1 MRGIIF
7 IFALCLSSLVGIPSS
22 VLGQDCPEVRKLKER
37 IERLE
42 AETKV
47 LKEQLVKLKQELAE
61 YKSAAAVPSPAQ
73 QDPVRSLG
81 QILKRIDGE
90 GPNPRISVEL
100 ATKQW
105 FKHRTVARSPR
116 IIDVKKT
123 ESLINSLVG
132 EVSWEAEYLASGPF
146 ASEQEARQAS
156 LPKEGR
162 KQGRTLS
169 AKFALRE
176 GQWVILEIGEFGPNG
191 QYRRYTI
198 TDGNSEEGYWWHALG
213 GK

>member
-1 MRGIIF
+1 MRSVIF
-7 IFALCLSSLVGIPSS
+7 TLALCLSIFVSIPSS

-42 AETKV
+42 AETKI

-61 YKSAAAVPSPAQ
+61 YKSGAAVPSPNQ
-73 QDPVRSLG
+73 QDLVRSLR
-81 QILKRIDGE
+81 QILKQIEGE

-100 ATKQW
+100 ARKQW
-105 FKHRTVARSPR
+105 FKHKTVARNPR
-116 IIDVKKT
+116 IIDVKKA
-123 ESLINSLVG
+123 ESLINQLVG
-132 EVSWEAEYLASGPF
+132 EVSWEAEYLASAPL
-146 ASEQEARQAS
+146 ASEQEARRAS
-156 LPKEGR
+156 LPKKGT
-162 KQGRTLS
+162 KQDRTLS

-191 QYRRYTI
+191 QYRRFTI
-198 TDGNSEEGYWWHALG
+198 TDGDSEEGFWWHALG